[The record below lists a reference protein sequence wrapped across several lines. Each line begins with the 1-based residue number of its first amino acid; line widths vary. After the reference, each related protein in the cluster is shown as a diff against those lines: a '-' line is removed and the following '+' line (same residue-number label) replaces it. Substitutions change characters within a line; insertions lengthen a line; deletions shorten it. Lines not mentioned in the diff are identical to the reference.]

1 MAESIKYKKPDTYHD
16 ADNVYDFGKNQPQ
29 AYINSKICIPS
40 IKSSGTRKLIVNKYD
55 QVVNDGTTFV
65 IPKGYNF
72 IEYKYSIDG
81 GTVNVPISFITWLR
95 KKSSAPGHELSY
107 EFSQGFMTL
116 NSPHDPNA
124 SYWRSGHLSGFYYF
138 DEDTEVLAEFSIGN
152 TTAVVPTNYEISYLN
167 LSPIPVGN

>member
-1 MAESIKYKKPDTYHD
+1 MAKSIKYKEADTYHD
-16 ADNVYDFGKNQPQ
+16 AKNVYDFDKKQPQ
-29 AYINSKICIPS
+29 ANINSKICIPS
-40 IKSSGTRKLIVNKYD
+40 IKSSGIRKLSINKYD
-55 QVVNDGTTFV
+55 QVVSDGTTFV

-95 KKSSAPGHELSY
+95 MKSSVPGQELSY

-116 NSPHDPNA
+116 SAPHDLNA

-138 DEDTEVLAEFSIGN
+138 DKDTEIMAEFSVGN
-152 TTAVVPTNYEISYLN
+152 TTVAVPINYEISYLN